1 MSESRPAERIG
12 LYGPWGYGN
21 LGCAATVE
29 AAIQNIRTYRPNAE
43 LVCFSLNP
51 ADTEERH
58 GVPTYTIG
66 TGGWNEELGPGELP
80 STRLAAWLLSRRSP
94 VLQRAGRLVRRLR
107 LELGMI
113 PRTYRRLKPLDLLIV
128 TGGGQLLDF
137 WGSSS
142 THPFWLLK
150 YAVLS
155 KLTGTKLIFL
165 SVGAGPLDA
174 RLSRL
179 FCKAALRLSS
189 YRSYRDEA
197 SRSFVRTKLNVRKD
211 DPVYPDLAYSLRAE
225 VRCKAE
231 SEQPVV
237 GLGVMAYCDP
247 RHWPEKDSAVYAEYL
262 EKMASFADWLMDK
275 HYRISLLV
283 GESSADRLAVKDFN
297 TVLRSRDGWKHKAA
311 LIKEETILTVPDLLQ
326 QIAQTDWVVASRL
339 HNVLLATFLQKPVIA
354 LSYHPKIDA
363 LMEDAGQAR
372 YCLPIQRFDL
382 QTLKDRFT
390 DLQEHAGE
398 ITRHFAGM
406 VPSHRLALEEQY
418 GRVFQQF

>member
-1 MSESRPAERIG
+1 RPVERIG

-29 AAIQNIRTYRPNAE
+29 ATIQSIRTYRPNAE

-80 STRLAAWLLSRRSP
+80 STRLAAWLPSRRSP
-94 VLQRAGRLVRRLR
+94 LLQRAGRLVLRLR
-107 LELGMI
+107 LELRMI

-197 SRSFVRTKLNVRKD
+197 SRSFVQTRLNVGKD
-211 DPVYPDLAYSLRAE
+211 DPFYPDLAYSLRAE
-225 VRCKAE
+225 VRCTAE

-247 RHWPEKDSAVYAEYL
+247 RHWPEKDSAFYAEYL
-262 EKMASFADWLMDK
+262 EKMASFADRLMDK
-275 HYRISLLV
+275 
-283 GESSADRLAVKDFN
+283 
-297 TVLRSRDGWKHKAA
+297 
-311 LIKEETILTVPDLLQ
+311 
-326 QIAQTDWVVASRL
+326 
-339 HNVLLATFLQKPVIA
+339 
-354 LSYHPKIDA
+354 
-363 LMEDAGQAR
+363 
-372 YCLPIQRFDL
+372 
-382 QTLKDRFT
+382 
-390 DLQEHAGE
+390 
-398 ITRHFAGM
+398 
-406 VPSHRLALEEQY
+406 
-418 GRVFQQF
+418 